1 MIQFDL
7 RSVTIEGPDCAGKT
21 TLYKGIHKR
30 TNFKWNIQDRST
42 LSMLCYARMYGRDT
56 AVWRRLLDE
65 ELRTINNAVIVLVP
79 HADELLERLR
89 VRGDDFQDETS
100 IVKLLEIF
108 EEETDK
114 IKDYPNVK
122 VVKTLPDPDE
132 IVRWLQNREHLT
144 YSDISRDIEAH
155 ADASLRQETV
165 MLRALWLDSHFET
178 LDETALHYE
187 HEIEYYNETRRKFIK
202 KINDEL
208 VGDNEYKKPQDLAS
222 RRFILTQDTCISYVH
237 FVVRDGVIVCN
248 STIRSS
254 ECSQTFHRDIHF
266 IADLARVF
274 KNMLNLSPKIPVA
287 FSLTLDSAHIVRSAV
302 R

>member
-7 RSVTIEGPDCAGKT
+7 RSVTIEGPDCSGKT
-21 TLYKGIHKR
+21 TLYYGIHKL

-42 LSMLCYARMYGRDT
+42 LSMLCYAKMYGRDVS
-56 AVWRRLLDE
+56 VWRRLLDE
-65 ELRTINNAVIVLVP
+65 ELKVINNAVIVLLPEPDDLVQ
-79 HADELLERLR
+79 RLR
-89 VRGDDFQDETS
+89 TRGDDFQDEES
-100 IVKLLEIF
+100 IVRLLQIF

-114 IKDYPNVK
+114 IKGYPNVK
-122 VVKTLPDPDE
+122 VIRTLPDPAK
-132 IVRWLQNREHLT
+132 VVSWLQSREHLT
-144 YSDISRDIEAH
+144 YADVARDIEAH
-155 ADASLRQETV
+155 ADGTIKQETTL
-165 MLRALWLDSHFET
+165 LRAFWLDSHFET

-187 HEIEYYNETRRKFIK
+187 HEIEYYNETRSKLIR

-208 VGDNEYKKPQDLAS
+208 VGNNEYKRPQDLRS

-237 FVVRDGVIVCN
+237 FLVRDDAVICSV
-248 STIRSS
+248 TVRSS

-274 KNMLNLSPKIPVA
+274 KNMLNLSPKMPVS
-287 FSLTLDSAHIVRSAV
+287 FSLTLDSAHIIRSAV

>member
-7 RSVTIEGPDCAGKT
+7 RSVTIEGPDCSGKT
-21 TLYKGIHKR
+21 TLYRDIHKQ

-42 LSMLCYARMYGRDT
+42 LSMLCYARMYGRDV

-65 ELRTINNAVIVLVP
+65 ELKNINNAVIVLLPYQEDLV
-79 HADELLERLR
+79 DRLR
-89 VRGDDFQDETS
+89 VRGDDFQDESS
-100 IVKLLEIF
+100 IVRLLEIF

-122 VVKTLPDPDE
+122 VIKNLPDAGE
-132 IVRWLQNREHLT
+132 VVKWLQNREHLT
-144 YSDISRDIEAH
+144 YTDISHDIEAH
-155 ADASLRQETV
+155 AEAAPRQETV
-165 MLRALWLDSHFET
+165 LLKAMWMDSHFET
-178 LDETALHYE
+178 LDEAALHYE
-187 HEIEYYNETRRKFIK
+187 HEIEYYNETRNKFIK
-202 KINDEL
+202 KVNDEL
-208 VGDNEYKKPQDLAS
+208 VGNNEYKRAQSLES

-237 FVVRDGVIVCN
+237 FMVRDNTVLCN
-248 STIRSS
+248 ATIRSS

-274 KNMLNLSPKIPVA
+274 KNMLNISPKIPVS

>member
-42 LSMLCYARMYGRDT
+42 LSMLCYAQMYGRDT
-56 AVWRRLLDE
+56 SVWRRLLDE

-79 HADELLERLR
+79 HADELLDRLR

-108 EEETDK
+108 EEETDR

-122 VVKTLPDPDE
+122 VVKSLPDPDE

-144 YSDISRDIEAH
+144 YADVSRDIEAH
-155 ADASLRQETV
+155 ADAAPRQETV
-165 MLRALWLDSHFET
+165 MLRALWLDSHFES
-178 LDETALHYE
+178 LDEAALHYE

-237 FVVRDGVIVCN
+237 FVVRDGIIVCN

-254 ECSQTFHRDIHF
+254 ECGQTFHRDIHF

-274 KNMLNLSPKIPVA
+274 KDMLNLSPKIPVA
-287 FSLTLDSAHIVRSAV
+287 FSLTLDSAHITRSAV